1 MNNDSATSSVSPP
14 LPKSLAESIPWGQLT
29 WLFLG
34 TGLCLNGLRDV
45 FRLGGSRAGEFLE
58 GIGGIITLLG
68 LLFGLTAL
76 IFRERLKRR
85 NLKLHRLPW
94 LRHVNTGILGT
105 AVLLLLLALLVP
117 AVNSAQMA
125 AQRAALESSGIGES
139 AWRAYP
145 FGDGSFFISVPSHW
159 EPYPDPTLSG
169 GNLSLWDRQ
178 NDLYLTVTTVS
189 REDVTWKSLQ
199 EFSDQTA
206 RSIGEQL
213 SDAEISPLK
222 PGMVEDC
229 PTADRTVAG
238 TLNGLRLIYALRH
251 IETPQTWV
259 EVRSWATRSRF
270 QQHHPLFSQIA
281 TSVQRRK

>member
-1 MNNDSATSSVSPP
+1 MTDESATPSVSPS

-45 FRLGGSRAGEFLE
+45 FRLGGSVAGEFLE
-58 GIGGIITLLG
+58 GIGGIVSLLG
-68 LLFGLTAL
+68 LLCGLTAL

-85 NLKLHRLPW
+85 NLKLHRLPV
-94 LRHVNTGILGT
+94 LRRANTGVLGA

-117 AVNSAQMA
+117 AVNSAQTA
-125 AQRAALESSGIGES
+125 AQQAALEPSGLGEPT
-139 AWRAYP
+139 WRAHP
-145 FGDGSFFISVPSHW
+145 FGDGSFFISLPSHW

-189 REDVTWKSLQ
+189 RVDVTWQSLQ
-199 EFSDQTA
+199 ELSDQTA
-206 RSIGEQL
+206 HSIGQQL

-222 PGMVEDC
+222 PGMVNGC

-238 TLNGLRLIYALRH
+238 TLNGVRLIYALRH
-251 IETPQTWV
+251 IESPDTWA

-270 QQHHPLFSQIA
+270 QENHPLFSQIA
-281 TSVQRRK
+281 ASVQRQK

>member
-14 LPKSLAESIPWGQLT
+14 LLKSLAESIPWGQLT

-45 FRLGGSRAGEFLE
+45 LRLGGSGAGQFLG
-58 GIGGIITLLG
+58 GIGGLVTLLG
-68 LLFGLTAL
+68 LLCGLTAL

-85 NLKLHRLPW
+85 NLKLHRLPV
-94 LRHVNTGILGT
+94 LRQVNTGVWGA

-117 AVNSAQMA
+117 AVHSAQTGA
-125 AQRAALESSGIGES
+125 YQAALEYSGHEEA
-139 AWRAYP
+139 AWSAYP
-145 FGDGSFFISVPSHW
+145 FGDGSLVISVPSHW
-159 EPYPDPTLSG
+159 EPFPAPTLAG

-178 NDLYLTVTTVS
+178 NDLYLTVNSIS
-189 REDVTWKSLQ
+189 RDDVTWKSLQ

-229 PTADRTVAG
+229 STADRTVAG
-238 TLNGLRLIYALRH
+238 TLNGVRLIYALRH

-259 EVRSWATRSRF
+259 EVRSWSTRSRF

-281 TSVQRRK
+281 ASVQRQK